1 MEKNFRFYLL
11 MILLGLVLSGCQ
23 MLPVFQIT
31 PVPLETE
38 TPQLSLN
45 RVTDIPT
52 LPPVTPTPTPSAGSL
67 VNYVEPGDIFI
78 QVKEEKLP
86 ENPLQEVVLFGTVAG
101 FTLQTD
107 AWGYV
112 TSAGGFTM
120 EHHSGTEFT
129 INCDDFCFY
138 IDAHKNLVPFS
149 KLVEGS
155 EVMVFGVSAEE
166 VTEINADLVAIH
178 VIREDPVPQ
187 QANVSG
193 FPANVTYTEYEL
205 ENFPTLNPL
214 SIRAAAATSTPIP
227 TATEEAAE
235 DPYGYSENNDTY
247 GYDYYWY
254 GRPTS
259 TPNRPQR
266 TPTVDETGTPT
277 PTPTLT
283 LDEHLKG
290 RYNHSLE
297 DRTDF
302 RYGMYGEEYYAYL
315 EYDQELNR
323 DPSHPTRADLV
334 VTSNGYDFTDYWI
347 PYVENPM
354 FTNWGVICSGGDWYL
369 SFRLTVD
376 INPDPGVTDLIYT
389 DRTICS
395 QQNYDRSRGYIRSF
409 GYSIFNRQ
417 LFYFYENENGYG
429 ISLNYQDYDLGFDD
443 IPFGYVADYAE
454 LSPFYSDD
462 MITFFG
468 HRGGKWYYVEINSI
482 NQLYY

>member
-11 MILLGLVLSGCQ
+11 VILLGLILSGCQ

-45 RVTDIPT
+45 QITDIPT
-52 LPPVTPTPTPSAGSL
+52 LPPVTSTPTPSVGSF

-86 ENPLQEVVLFGTVAG
+86 ERPFQEVVLFGTVKE

-112 TSAGGFTM
+112 TGTGGFTM
-120 EHHSGTEFT
+120 EHHSGTEFSV
-129 INCDDFCFY
+129 NCDDFCFY
-138 IDAHKNLVPFS
+138 IDAHKNLVS
-149 KLVEGS
+149 SVKLVEGS
-155 EVMVFGVSAEE
+155 EVMVFGASSEE
-166 VTEINADLVAIH
+166 VTEINADLIAIH

-187 QANVSG
+187 EANVSG
-193 FPANVTYTEYEL
+193 FPANMTYTEYEL
-205 ENFPTLNPL
+205 ESFPTLNPI
-214 SIRAAAATSTPIP
+214 SIRAADATSTPLP
-227 TATEEAAE
+227 TATEEVTE
-235 DPYGYSENNDTY
+235 DPYGYSENYDTY

-254 GRPTS
+254 RPTS

-266 TPTVDETGTPT
+266 TPTPDETGTPV

-283 LDEHLKG
+283 LDEHLSG

-302 RYGMYGEEYYAYL
+302 KYGMYGEEYSAYI

-323 DPSHPTRADLV
+323 DPSHPTRADMV
-334 VTSNGYDFTDYWI
+334 VTSNGFDFTDFWF

-376 INPDPGVTDLIYT
+376 INPDPGVTDLIYS
-389 DRTICS
+389 DRTIRS
-395 QQNYDRSRGYIRSF
+395 QQNYDKSKGYIRSF

-417 LFYFYENENGYG
+417 LFYFYEKEDGYG

-454 LSPFYSDD
+454 LAPFYSDD
-462 MITFFG
+462 LITFFG
-468 HRGGKWYYVEINSI
+468 HRGDKWYYVEINSP